1 MDILQKAFEQNLI
14 SFDEDRKFITY
25 VHQNKKRNFH
35 NPEEKVQAETFC
47 RLILEYGY
55 SEKRIEQFVPVK
67 MGVETKE
74 ADIIVYHDDECEKP
88 YIVVEC
94 KSREVSEMEFMEA
107 VKQANSYA
115 HALAGTTKF
124 IWVTKGNKQEFYR
137 FDKEKNKLS
146 IEADIPY
153 FGETSAKKYKYAKNG
168 FYTDKVKGK
177 DEQIK
182 TGDINK
188 VGESEL
194 TRIFKQAHDALWGG
208 GQLNPSQAFDELD
221 KLIFCK
227 VWDERYT
234 KKGEPYKFQIYS
246 DFDDN
251 AKNLDSLKQRIDALY
266 DKGKETD
273 KEIFNKPIDLE
284 PEKIKTV
291 VEYFQGINFT
301 ETDLDSKGKAFETF
315 LGTYFRG
322 EFGQY
327 FTPRNVVKFAVEVLP
342 ITNESR
348 VLDTS
353 CGSGG
358 FLLYVLDKV
367 RRQADAEYPDHEDN
381 PKEKLEWYQQWHDF
395 AAKNLYGI
403 EINDQI
409 SRVAKMNMIIHDD
422 GHTNVVTYDGLFQ
435 IDHIAQVKNN
445 QGFAENSFDY
455 IVTNP
460 PFGSIVKQSEKSYMQ
475 VDKTT
480 APYYDFALKD
490 VNWIDAKLKGKHT
503 ATGRENQSTEV
514 LFIEQCHKFLKEGG
528 YLAVVVP
535 DGILTNS
542 SSQYVRDNIEEKF
555 RIVAVVSLPQTA
567 FTNTGAGVKS
577 SVLFLKKHT
586 QATSEKIKNQKSG
599 LQDKLSNEMNL
610 IGQIQ
615 TWEKEKKDLLKPL
628 KLKDEETEAKKKAV
642 SEEYG
647 EKIGTFK
654 EDLEERYHTAKQNEL
669 QDYLIFMA
677 IAENIGYDA
686 AGKNTYKVIEKTES
700 KADNGDKIITEIQEN
715 DLFTSKVIK
724 TFHFESG
731 KETEILSKEEIIP
744 DTGIVGELNR
754 FILSIEEGKD
764 SFFVSALS

>member
-1 MDILQKAFEQNLI
+1 MDILQKAVEQNLI
-14 SFDEDRKFITY
+14 SFDEERKFITY
-25 VHQNKKRNFH
+25 VHQNKRRNFH

-47 RLILEYGY
+47 RLIIEYGY
-55 SEKRIEQFVPVK
+55 SEKRIEQFVSVK

-74 ADIIVYHDDECEKP
+74 ADIIVYHDDECTKP
-88 YIVVEC
+88 YIVIEC

-153 FGETSAKKYKYAKNG
+153 FGETAAKKYKYAKNG
-168 FYTDKVKGK
+168 YYIDKVKGK

-251 AKNLDSLKQRIDALY
+251 AKNLASLKQRIDALY

-284 PEKIKTV
+284 LEKIKTV

-301 ETDLDSKGKAFETF
+301 DTDLDSKGKAFETF

-367 RRQADAEYPDHEDN
+367 RRQADAEFNVEI
-381 PKEKLEWYQQWHDF
+381 PKEAVEHYNQWHDF
-395 AAKNLYGI
+395 AAKNLFGI

-435 IDHIAQVKNN
+435 IDHIADVKNN
-445 QGFAENSFDY
+445 KGFAENSFDF

-475 VDKTT
+475 VDKAT
-480 APYYDFALKD
+480 APYYNFATKEM
-490 VNWIDAKLKGKHT
+490 NWIDAKLKGKHT
-503 ATGRENQSTEV
+503 ATGRENQSTEI
-514 LFIEQCHKFLKEGG
+514 LFIEQCYKFLKPGG

-542 SSQYVRDNIEEKF
+542 SSQYVRNGIEEKF

-577 SVLFLKKHT
+577 SVMFLKKHKHQT
-586 QATSEKIKNQKSG
+586 TEVIRNTKLD
-599 LQDKLSNEMNL
+599 LQDTLSDEMNL
-610 IGQIQ
+610 IGHFE
-615 TWEKEKKDLLKPL
+615 TWEREKRDLLKPL
-628 KLKDEETEAKKKAV
+628 RTKDAETEAKRKEI
-642 SEEYG
+642 SETYG
-647 EKIGTFK
+647 EKIAGFK
-654 EDLEERYHTAKQNEL
+654 ENLEELYQTAKQKVL
-669 QDYLIFMA
+669 LDYPIFMA

-686 AGKNTYKVIEKTES
+686 AGKNSYKILSKDES
-700 KADNGDKIITEIQEN
+700 KADNGDKIITEVQEN
-715 DLFTSKVIK
+715 DLFTSKVVRTIRL
-724 TFHFESG
+724 EGG
-731 KETEILSKEEIIP
+731 KETEILSKEEILP
-744 DTGIVGELNR
+744 DTGIIGELHR